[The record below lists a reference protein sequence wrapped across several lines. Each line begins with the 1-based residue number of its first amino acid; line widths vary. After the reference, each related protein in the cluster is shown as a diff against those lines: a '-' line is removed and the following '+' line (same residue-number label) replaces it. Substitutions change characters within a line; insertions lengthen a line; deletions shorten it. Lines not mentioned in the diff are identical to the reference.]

1 MAHILHNRR
10 VKMDN
15 MDLKIRKLQQYIVNY
30 LNSIDDIP
38 VEVKRLLVYEIYNEL
53 TKASN
58 TEIKTQQEKLARE
71 ED

>member
-1 MAHILHNRR
+1 
-10 VKMDN
+10 MDN